1 MQYITIYEFRHSAR
15 RAAKRKKQSVEQPQM
30 PAAQPVQPTAGE
42 SALSVEVVKRI
53 KDKFRN
59 KVSGVIVHNLNYY
72 RRDTCTVGYISND
85 DDFRFLAKKVSNQW
99 QTFYN

>member
-1 MQYITIYEFRHSAR
+1 
-15 RAAKRKKQSVEQPQM
+15 M
-30 PAAQPVQPTAGE
+30 PGAQVQPAAGE